1 MSSELGEDH
10 SAMALRLQLHEK
22 AVEYLALATCM
33 GNHISFAEDEIIGLA
48 SYTSKASMVR
58 RCEKT

>member
-33 GNHISFAEDEIIGLA
+33 GNHISFAEDEITGLA
-48 SYTSKASMVR
+48 SYIYQ
-58 RCEKT
+58 